1 MDIKFVTR
9 RHNRWSKKTI
19 DYVKTNLTLK
29 PHEADD
35 SGMRRTL
42 NNPRNYNYYLT
53 LAKINNVVVG
63 SSINFSY
70 GGNFY
75 EIHVYVN
82 ENFRRQK
89 IGSKLL
95 EISTKS
101 ALKRGAKHI
110 NIVPWN
116 RRASLFYKD
125 YYPVVLPS
133 IKQKL
138 GRKYL

>member
-19 DYVKTNLTLK
+19 NYVKANLTLK
-29 PHEADD
+29 SHEADD

-42 NNPRNYNYYLT
+42 NRPHLYDYYLT

-70 GGNFY
+70 CGNLY
-75 EIHVYVN
+75 EIHVYVK

-95 EISTKS
+95 EIATKS

-110 NIVPWN
+110 NVVSWN
-116 RRASLFYKD
+116 RRASLFYKN
-125 YYPVVLPS
+125 YYPKILPS